1 MMHLS
6 RFKKISL
13 VSVLV
18 ACLPLLG
25 GCARTGDV
33 GAPEQAV
40 AGLII
45 SGGPI
50 LTLGEPESVE
60 AIAVGDGVILAL
72 GDRGSV
78 ERLRG
83 PETVD
88 VDLAGRVLAP
98 AFVDHHVHLLN
109 LGFSLLYRAEPSP
122 TFVDLAGLGSLG
134 AIGDEV
140 RSRASALPAG
150 TWILG
155 QSWSQG
161 AWGASELP
169 SHEAL
174 SAAAP
179 EHPVFFTRVD
189 GHAGWANSEALRA
202 AGIDARTPDPPGGV
216 IARRRD
222 RSPDGVL
229 LERAN
234 ELLRPVLPEPS
245 PAEIRRAF
253 RLAAEALSAQ
263 GVTEVFDAG
272 FLGLP
277 GIVDLSLDFERYLE
291 LLVEADLA
299 SPLPLR
305 VHLMVPAPSPMMAQI
320 AADPARYRQLT
331 PRIGVTHVKL
341 FADGALGSRGAWLSH
356 SYADDPTTY
365 GIERMSR
372 EEIRREAEAALDAG
386 FDVATH
392 AIGDAAVEL
401 ALDVYAEILAE
412 RPQLAPGRLRIE
424 HFSYAGPADFDRAA
438 ALGIVLAVNPDFVA
452 PDDHGLAME
461 DARVG
466 VDNSDRVYALGR
478 MAAAGADLAF
488 GSDYFT
494 APAQPLLGFY
504 AATTRQNGNGLP
516 ADGWQPGERLSRID
530 SLRIQ
535 TRLWPAGGG
544 GPRRGALAVGG
555 RADLVVLTGDPLAVE
570 ASAILGIQVEA
581 THLDGAVV
589 FDARSAGSGGEPS
602 EG

>member
-1 MMHLS
+1 MMQLNHV
-6 RFKKISL
+6 KKISL
-13 VSVLV
+13 VAALM
-18 ACLPLLG
+18 ACLPLFDS
-25 GCARTGDV
+25 CARPGGD
-33 GAPEQAV
+33 AARD
-40 AGLII
+40 AATADLII
-45 SGGPI
+45 GGGRI
-50 LTLGEPESVE
+50 LSLGEPATVE
-60 AIAVGDGVILAL
+60 AVAIGDGVILAM
-72 GDRGSV
+72 GDRESV
-78 ERLRG
+78 EGLRG
-83 PETVD
+83 RNTVD
-88 VDLAGRVLAP
+88 FDLAGRVLGP

-122 TFVDLAGLGSLG
+122 AFVDLAGLSSLA

-140 RSRASALPAG
+140 RTRAEGLPDG

-189 GHAGWANSEALRA
+189 GHAGWANAEALLA
-202 AGIDARTPDPPGGV
+202 AGIDAATPDPPGGV
-216 IARRRD
+216 IGRGSD
-222 RSPDGVL
+222 RNPDGVL

-245 PAEIRRAF
+245 PAEIRHAF
-253 RLAAEALSAQ
+253 HLAAEALSAQ

-277 GIVDLSLDFERYLE
+277 GVVDLSLDFESYLE
-291 LLVEADLA
+291 LLVETDLA

-305 VHLMVPAPSPMMAQI
+305 VHLMVPAPSPLMAKI

-356 SYADDPTTY
+356 PYGDDPSTT

-372 EEIRREAEAALDAG
+372 GEIKFEAEAALDAG

-412 RPQLAPGRLRIE
+412 RPELPTGRLRIE
-424 HFSYAGPADFDRAA
+424 HFSYAQPEDFDRAA
-438 ALGIVLAVNPDFVA
+438 ALEIVLAVNPDFVA

-516 ADGWQPGERLSRID
+516 ADGWQPGERLSRIE

-544 GPRRGALAVGG
+544 GPRRGALTVGG
-555 RADLVVLTGDPLAVE
+555 LADLVVLTADPLAVE
-570 ASAILGIQVEA
+570 PSAILGIDVEA
-581 THLDGAVV
+581 TFRAGEMT
-589 FDARSAGSGGEPS
+589 FESQSAGSGGGPS
-602 EG
+602 GR